1 MRTVA
6 NAFSGERQIAYQQA
20 DIEKLKEEGVLAK
33 AEDLWLEEF
42 RRQGA
47 EDRGTC
53 CGGKG
58 IEICYIGPRK
68 SHYEYA
74 NIVRCPTGQGN
85 LSAAESVGPAIEYL
99 KSKGIECKYND
110 GWMD

>member
-1 MRTVA
+1 MKTVKGY
-6 NAFSGERQIAYQQA
+6 SDEPLLAYQKA
-20 DIEKLKEEGVLAK
+20 DIEKLRDEGVLAK
-33 AEDLWLEEF
+33 AQDLWLAEW
-42 RRQGA
+42 RKQGS

-58 IEICYIGPRK
+58 IEVCYLGPRK
-68 SHYEYA
+68 RNYDYT
-74 NIVRCPTGQGN
+74 NIVLCPTGQGN
-85 LSAAESVGPAIEYL
+85 LSAAESVGPALEYL

>member
-1 MRTVA
+1 MKTVKGY
-6 NAFSGERQIAYQQA
+6 NDEPLLAYQKA
-20 DIEKLKEEGVLAK
+20 DIEKLRDDGALAK
-33 AEDLWLEEF
+33 AEALWLAEW
-42 RRQGA
+42 RKQGSK
-47 EDRGTC
+47 DRGTG

-58 IEICYIGPRK
+58 IEVCYLGPRK
-68 SHYEYA
+68 KNHDYI

-85 LSAAESVGPAIEYL
+85 LSAAESVGPALEYL